1 MPAILWHLVVM
12 RHLRRLALLGAALA
26 CAGCFQMTTIVHLNG
41 DGSGTIDHSMLITK
55 AALAQ
60 IRQFSALG
68 GRGQTIDFVSE
79 DQARKMAA
87 TLGPG
92 VSYVSSDA
100 INTPL
105 GEGRNSKYAFA
116 DINTLRISSQPEV
129 PGGISVKSQ
138 AFSTNSSTIT
148 CSFARDP
155 NGNAILKINL
165 PELNLQSALGNANT
179 GDAGITQQLAMVRAL
194 LAGARILIG
203 VEPAGQLVKTT
214 SPFVDG
220 SRVTL
225 LDVNL
230 DQVLANEALIAQV
243 QAAKTPEE
251 MKTAL
256 TGVPGLRLA
265 LEREVTIE
273 FTPAK

>member
-1 MPAILWHLVVM
+1 
-12 RHLRRLALLGAALA
+12 
-26 CAGCFQMTTIVHLNG
+26 MTTVVHLNG

-68 GRGQTIDFVSE
+68 GGRGQSIDFVSE
-79 DQARKMAA
+79 DQAKRMAE

-92 VSYVSSDA
+92 VTYVSSDP
-100 INTPL
+100 IDTPL
-105 GEGRNSKYAFA
+105 GEGRNAKYAFA
-116 DINTLRISSQPEV
+116 DINTLRISPQPAA
-129 PGGISVKSQ
+129 PAGLSVKTS
-138 AFSTNSSTIT
+138 AFSTDSSTIT

-155 NGNAILKINL
+155 GGNAVLKISL

-179 GDAGITQQLAMVRAL
+179 GDAGISQQLAMARAL
-194 LAGARILIG
+194 LAGARVLIG
-203 VEPAGQLVKTT
+203 VEPAGQLVRTT

-220 SRVTL
+220 SRVVL

-230 DQVLANEALIAQV
+230 DQVLANEALIGRV

-251 MKTAL
+251 TKAAL
-256 TGVPGLRLA
+256 TGVPGLRIA
-265 LEREVTIE
+265 LDREVTIE
-273 FTPAK
+273 FTAAK